1 MSIRSFNEV
10 NSENVN
16 SKFDLC
22 FQLVS
27 VEIKPS
33 SEADNRIQE
42 DCAPGKPFSVF
53 TTAENQVGAFSGSF
67 RSCLQ

>member
-1 MSIRSFNEV
+1 MSIRSFNEA
-10 NSENVN
+10 NSANVN
-16 SKFDLC
+16 SKFGLC

-53 TTAENQVGAFSGSF
+53 TTAENQVGALFGQ
-67 RSCLQ
+67 L

>member
-1 MSIRSFNEV
+1 MSVRSFNEV

-67 RSCLQ
+67 RSCKQ

>member
-1 MSIRSFNEV
+1 MSVRSFNEV